1 MARHADGTIVI
12 NTAIETDGFKK
23 GSKDMEAAFR
33 KAAHNLEGV
42 SEKIQI
48 SIEKSVQAFEK
59 QNAAYRE
66 QEARVESLKAKIE
79 EAQNQKV
86 ESEAF
91 TEANKQI
98 DDYQKKLDAAIEKE
112 IRFMETG
119 GSTRSTAYERMEYD
133 IEMLREK
140 IAEAKAEKDRLLQSG
155 EAYTG
160 ADISGLTSQLAD
172 AQDKL
177 GQMGGKLEVAYAS
190 LREKLGEYT
199 STEQEAAIATA
210 ETADNT
216 AQAATTTSEMSSEV
230 EQAAAKGNIFA
241 QAFERIK
248 AVFATI
254 GAIPQSV
261 RESTAALEESLGIVS
276 QVSGESEQA
285 AESIGEMADETERA
299 AGSGVGFSGVYERV
313 KNTMNNA
320 AGAVKKF
327 FAGIKGSGNPLKKFI
342 KYGLGIATVY
352 SLFNKL
358 RSAIKY
364 GIKNIVQFD
373 KKTNTSISGIQSAF
387 AKLKNN
393 LTAAIAPLINALA
406 PYIIK
411 VVDWLN
417 QAITQLAIFF
427 AQLTG
432 QKTYIQ
438 AKDVWKDYAQ
448 GLKDTSAA
456 AKEAKKNLSGLDE
469 IKTWDSGSFGG
480 SGGSGSGTKAEDMFV
495 TKKLDS
501 SLGDIDWKSFGA
513 KISDGFIN
521 VMSKTATWLD
531 NIPWDDIGTKIGDT
545 IKGIDW
551 GGVLVGLSG
560 VVYNLINGISE
571 AISGAGRSLSGGE
584 LDLPSMDDTIQG
596 KLSDWERFQYI
607 MKKITSDISLKE
619 FKDYWGYVPSF
630 ADYTDAFLTSGGLE
644 TLYDRFKEAE
654 EAARSKKITKTL
666 KVNEKAL
673 EKIRSL
679 LLLTDRDIAMI
690 NAEIIDSGEV
700 WSIYAVIEKAYSRGL
715 ITYDMYHK
723 ALIRA
728 TNDFENFNQGQEEV
742 NKRAAENAIGTST
755 AIQDIVKRTVENAKA
770 GGQEAGR
777 SYAEGFELELRN
789 GKLSIIKA
797 GETIIDDIRK
807 NSKNL
812 ISQLVATFGKQALER
827 ANQKA
832 AKAAGEAI
840 GDALGNGIISSVN
853 QTNTHVADYTEFLI
867 GQLEDSM
874 KPGEDYYKKKAAI
887 RKLKS
892 FTVPYLASGAVIP
905 PNAPFTA
912 VLGDQKHG
920 TNVEAPLE
928 TIKQALREVLGS
940 GTGGGNTYNI
950 TATANGKTLF
960 QLLLEE
966 GRNAQM
972 QTGKNP
978 FLLA

>member
-79 EAQNQKV
+79 EAQSEKV
-86 ESEAF
+86 ESQAF
-91 TEANKQI
+91 TDINKQI
-98 DDYQKKLDAAIEKE
+98 DDYQKKLDAAIERE

-160 ADISGLTSQLAD
+160 ADISGLTSQLTE

-177 GQMGGKLEVAYAS
+177 GQMGGKLEASYAS
-190 LREKLGEYT
+190 LRQKMDEY
-199 STEQEAAIATA
+199 SAKA
-210 ETADNT
+210 EE
-216 AQAATTTSEMSSEV
+216 S
-230 EQAAAKGNIFA
+230 AKKTNIFKSA
-241 QAFERIK
+241 MDRLNSSAR
-248 AVFATI
+248 
-254 GAIPQSV
+254 S
-261 RESTAALEESLGIVS
+261 S
-276 QVSGESEQA
+276 
-285 AESIGEMADETERA
+285 
-299 AGSGVGFSGVYERV
+299 GSGIG
-313 KNTMNNA
+313 
-320 AGAVKKF
+320 GA
-327 FAGIKGSGNPLKKFI
+327 LKKFI
-342 KYGLGIATVY
+342 KYGLGMASVY
-352 SLFNKL
+352 MLFNKL
-358 RSAIKY
+358 RAAIKD

-501 SLGDIDWKSFGA
+501 SLGDIDWKSFGV

-521 VMSKTATWLD
+521 IMSKTSTWLD
-531 NIPWDDIGTKIGDT
+531 NIPWDDIGTKIGET

-551 GGVLVGLSG
+551 GGALASVGGL
-560 VVYNLINGISE
+560 VYNLVNGISE
-571 AISGAGRSLSGGE
+571 AISGLGKALTNEELNLPSVNEQVEELKTRYEKISWIINNMYSDDYQNAFFNYFGRVPNEFDSFRAFFEPGYGEWLYDIIQNEIKLEKKREETAKKAVDKMKWLEMLLKNDIISIEEYVKRSNSAYKDGVLTLEQYNELLAKVGLTSTEAAAIIKKNAVEAHDKMLKTAESLRGFGENAGR
-584 LDLPSMDDTIQG
+584 
-596 KLSDWERFQYI
+596 
-607 MKKITSDISLKE
+607 
-619 FKDYWGYVPSF
+619 GYVE
-630 ADYTDAFLTSGGLE
+630 GL
-644 TLYDRFKEAE
+644 
-654 EAARSKKITKTL
+654 
-666 KVNEKAL
+666 
-673 EKIRSL
+673 
-679 LLLTDRDIAMI
+679 
-690 NAEIIDSGEV
+690 
-700 WSIYAVIEKAYSRGL
+700 
-715 ITYDMYHK
+715 
-723 ALIRA
+723 
-728 TNDFENFNQGQEEV
+728 
-742 NKRAAENAIGTST
+742 
-755 AIQDIVKRTVENAKA
+755 
-770 GGQEAGR
+770 
-777 SYAEGFELELRN
+777 ELELRN
-789 GKLSIIKA
+789 GRFA
-797 GETIIDDIRK
+797 IIDANNTIVDNIR
-807 NSKNL
+807 NSGKGL
-812 ISQLVATFGKQALER
+812 ISQLVAIFGKQALER

-853 QTNTHVADYTEFLI
+853 QTNAHVADYTEFLI

>member
-79 EAQNQKV
+79 EAQSEKV
-86 ESEAF
+86 ESQAF
-91 TEANKQI
+91 TDINMQI

-160 ADISGLTSQLAD
+160 ADISGLTSQLTE

-199 STEQEAAIATA
+199 STEQEAATATA
-210 ETADNT
+210 EATANT
-216 AQAATTTSEMSSEV
+216 AQAATATEEMSAEV
-230 EQAAAKGNIFA
+230 GQAAEKSNIFA

-299 AGSGVGFSGVYERV
+299 AGTGGGFSGVYERV

-358 RSAIKY
+358 RSAIKD

-411 VVDWLN
+411 AVDWLN
-417 QAITQLAIFF
+417 QAINKV
-427 AQLTG
+427 AQFIAAMTG
-432 QKTYIQ
+432 QTTYTK
-438 AKDVWKDYAQ
+438 AKDVWNDYAQ
-448 GLKDTSAA
+448 SLIDTSNA
-456 AKEAKKNLSGLDE
+456 AKKAKQNLSGLDE
-469 IKTWDSGSFGG
+469 IKTWDSGN
-480 SGGSGSGTKAEDMFV
+480 
-495 TKKLDS
+495 DS
-501 SLGDIDWKSFGA
+501 TTIS
-513 KISDGFIN
+513 KISDMFEIVEVEDKFKDISWRDFGEMIGEGLNNFLQDASNWIDNIDWNAIWNHLKEGFDGFLKGLFKGTHLGNVIDIGDVRSNTDLQKDYIDAYQKVIPKQTTLLFDPKTAKYTLEEINALLKKSDNFKFKKLRESGLVDVKTWIKIKNEVEDTGHSIGDVAKKYVDLSDTSVSWLNAYIGKESQFKLANRNIIAEYENAVEMAKKALDELTNKGKGFI
-521 VMSKTATWLD
+521 
-531 NIPWDDIGTKIGDT
+531 DDQI
-545 IKGIDW
+545 
-551 GGVLVGLSG
+551 
-560 VVYNLINGISE
+560 
-571 AISGAGRSLSGGE
+571 E
-584 LDLPSMDDTIQG
+584 LN
-596 KLSDWERFQYI
+596 R
-607 MKKITSDISLKE
+607 
-619 FKDYWGYVPSF
+619 
-630 ADYTDAFLTSGGLE
+630 
-644 TLYDRFKEAE
+644 
-654 EAARSKKITKTL
+654 
-666 KVNEKAL
+666 
-673 EKIRSL
+673 
-679 LLLTDRDIAMI
+679 
-690 NAEIIDSGEV
+690 
-700 WSIYAVIEKAYSRGL
+700 
-715 ITYDMYHK
+715 
-723 ALIRA
+723 
-728 TNDFENFNQGQEEV
+728 
-742 NKRAAENAIGTST
+742 RAAEIT
-755 AIQDIVKRTVENAKA
+755 ANTVNDVLNKNKEILSKVVENAKA

-797 GETIIDDIRK
+797 GETIIDDIRE

-874 KPGEDYYKKKAAI
+874 KPGDDYYKKKAAI

>member
-48 SIEKSVQAFEK
+48 SIEKSVQVFEK

-79 EAQNQKV
+79 EAQSEKV
-86 ESEAF
+86 ESQAF
-91 TEANKQI
+91 TDINKQI
-98 DDYQKKLDAAIEKE
+98 DDYQKKLDAAIERE

-160 ADISGLTSQLAD
+160 ADISGLTSQLTE

-177 GQMGGKLEVAYAS
+177 GQMGGKLEASYAS
-190 LREKLGEYT
+190 LRQKMDEYSEK
-199 STEQEAAIATA
+199 A
-210 ETADNT
+210 EE
-216 AQAATTTSEMSSEV
+216 S
-230 EQAAAKGNIFA
+230 AKKTNIFKSA
-241 QAFERIK
+241 MDRLNSSAR
-248 AVFATI
+248 
-254 GAIPQSV
+254 S
-261 RESTAALEESLGIVS
+261 S
-276 QVSGESEQA
+276 
-285 AESIGEMADETERA
+285 
-299 AGSGVGFSGVYERV
+299 GSGIG
-313 KNTMNNA
+313 
-320 AGAVKKF
+320 GA
-327 FAGIKGSGNPLKKFI
+327 LKKFI
-342 KYGLGIATVY
+342 KYGLGMASVY
-352 SLFNKL
+352 MLFNKL
-358 RSAIKY
+358 RAAIKD

>member
-79 EAQNQKV
+79 EAQSEKV
-86 ESEAF
+86 ESQAF
-91 TEANKQI
+91 TDINKQI
-98 DDYQKKLDAAIEKE
+98 DDYQKKLDAAIERE

-160 ADISGLTSQLAD
+160 ADISGLTSQLTE

-177 GQMGGKLEVAYAS
+177 GQMGGKLEASYAS
-190 LREKLGEYT
+190 LRQKMDEY
-199 STEQEAAIATA
+199 SAKA
-210 ETADNT
+210 EE
-216 AQAATTTSEMSSEV
+216 S
-230 EQAAAKGNIFA
+230 AKKTNIFKSA
-241 QAFERIK
+241 MDRLNSSAR
-248 AVFATI
+248 
-254 GAIPQSV
+254 S
-261 RESTAALEESLGIVS
+261 S
-276 QVSGESEQA
+276 
-285 AESIGEMADETERA
+285 
-299 AGSGVGFSGVYERV
+299 GSGIG
-313 KNTMNNA
+313 
-320 AGAVKKF
+320 GA
-327 FAGIKGSGNPLKKFI
+327 LKKFI
-342 KYGLGIATVY
+342 KYGLGMASVY
-352 SLFNKL
+352 MLFNKL
-358 RSAIKY
+358 RAAIKD

-448 GLKDTSAA
+448 SLKDTSAA

-469 IKTWDSGSFGG
+469 IKTWDSGSSGG

-571 AISGAGRSLSGGE
+571 AISGLGRSLSGGE

-607 MKKITSDISLKE
+607 MKKISSDISLKE

-797 GETIIDDIRK
+797 GETIIDDIRD
-807 NSKNL
+807 SGKNL

-853 QTNTHVADYTEFLI
+853 QTNAHVADYTEFLI

-912 VLGDQKHG
+912 ILGDQKHG

>member
-79 EAQNQKV
+79 EAQSEKV
-86 ESEAF
+86 ESQAF
-91 TEANKQI
+91 TDINKQI
-98 DDYQKKLDAAIEKE
+98 DDYQKKLDAAIERE

-160 ADISGLTSQLAD
+160 ADISGLTSQLTE

-177 GQMGGKLEVAYAS
+177 GQMGGKLEASYAS
-190 LREKLGEYT
+190 LRQKMDEYSEK
-199 STEQEAAIATA
+199 A
-210 ETADNT
+210 EE
-216 AQAATTTSEMSSEV
+216 S
-230 EQAAAKGNIFA
+230 AKKTNIFKSA
-241 QAFERIK
+241 MDRLNSSAR
-248 AVFATI
+248 
-254 GAIPQSV
+254 S
-261 RESTAALEESLGIVS
+261 S
-276 QVSGESEQA
+276 
-285 AESIGEMADETERA
+285 
-299 AGSGVGFSGVYERV
+299 GSGIG
-313 KNTMNNA
+313 
-320 AGAVKKF
+320 GA
-327 FAGIKGSGNPLKKFI
+327 LKKFI
-342 KYGLGIATVY
+342 KYGLGMATVY
-352 SLFNKL
+352 MLFNKL
-358 RSAIKY
+358 RAAIKD

-417 QAITQLAIFF
+417 QAINKV
-427 AQLTG
+427 AQFIAAMTG
-432 QKTYIQ
+432 QTTYTK
-438 AKDVWKDYAQ
+438 AKDVWNDYAQ
-448 GLKDTSAA
+448 SLIDTSNA
-456 AKEAKKNLSGLDE
+456 AKKAKQNLSGLDE
-469 IKTWDSGSFGG
+469 IKTWDSGN
-480 SGGSGSGTKAEDMFV
+480 
-495 TKKLDS
+495 DS
-501 SLGDIDWKSFGA
+501 TTIS
-513 KISDGFIN
+513 KISDMFEIVEVEDKFKDISWRDFGEMIGEGLNNFLQDASNWIDNIDWNAIWNHLKEGFDGFLKGLFKGTHLGN
-521 VMSKTATWLD
+521 VIDIGDVRSNTDLQKDYIDAYQKAIPKQTTLLFDPKTAKYTLEEINALLKKSDNFKFKKLRESGLVDVKTWIKIKNEVED
-531 NIPWDDIGTKIGDT
+531 TGHSIGDVA
-545 IKGIDW
+545 KKYVD
-551 GGVLVGLSG
+551 
-560 VVYNLINGISE
+560 
-571 AISGAGRSLSGGE
+571 
-584 LDLPSMDDTIQG
+584 
-596 KLSDWERFQYI
+596 LSDTSVSWLNAYI
-607 MKKITSDISLKE
+607 GKE
-619 FKDYWGYVPSF
+619 SQFKL
-630 ADYTDAFLTSGGLE
+630 AN
-644 TLYDRFKEAE
+644 RNIIAE
-654 EAARSKKITKTL
+654 YENAVEMAK
-666 KVNEKAL
+666 KAL
-673 EKIRSL
+673 DE
-679 LLLTDRDIAMI
+679 LTNKGKGFVDDQ
-690 NAEIIDSGEV
+690 
-700 WSIYAVIEKAYSRGL
+700 IELNR
-715 ITYDMYHK
+715 
-723 ALIRA
+723 
-728 TNDFENFNQGQEEV
+728 
-742 NKRAAENAIGTST
+742 RAAEITTNTVNDVLNKNKEILSK
-755 AIQDIVKRTVENAKA
+755 VVENAKA

-797 GETIIDDIRK
+797 GETIIDDIRE

-812 ISQLVATFGKQALER
+812 ISQLVTIFGKQALER

-853 QTNTHVADYTEFLI
+853 QTNAHVADYTEFLI

>member
-79 EAQNQKV
+79 EAQSEKV
-86 ESEAF
+86 ESQAF
-91 TEANKQI
+91 TDINKQI
-98 DDYQKKLDAAIEKE
+98 DDYQKKLDAAIERE

-160 ADISGLTSQLAD
+160 ADISGLTSQLTE

-177 GQMGGKLEVAYAS
+177 RQMGGKLEASYAS
-190 LREKLGEYT
+190 LRQKMDEYSEK
-199 STEQEAAIATA
+199 A
-210 ETADNT
+210 EE
-216 AQAATTTSEMSSEV
+216 S
-230 EQAAAKGNIFA
+230 AKKTNIFKSA
-241 QAFERIK
+241 MDRLNSSAR
-248 AVFATI
+248 
-254 GAIPQSV
+254 S
-261 RESTAALEESLGIVS
+261 S
-276 QVSGESEQA
+276 
-285 AESIGEMADETERA
+285 
-299 AGSGVGFSGVYERV
+299 GSGIG
-313 KNTMNNA
+313 
-320 AGAVKKF
+320 GA
-327 FAGIKGSGNPLKKFI
+327 LKKFI
-342 KYGLGIATVY
+342 KYGLGMASVY
-352 SLFNKL
+352 MLFNKL
-358 RSAIKY
+358 RAAIKD

-448 GLKDTSAA
+448 SLKDTSAA

-501 SLGDIDWKSFGA
+501 SLGDIDWKSFGV

-521 VMSKTATWLD
+521 IMSKTSTWLD
-531 NIPWDDIGTKIGDT
+531 NIPWDDIGTKIGET

-551 GGVLVGLSG
+551 GGALASVGGL
-560 VVYNLINGISE
+560 VYNLVNGISE
-571 AISGAGRSLSGGE
+571 AISGLGKALTNEELNLPSVNEQVEELKTRYEKISWIINNMYSDDYQNAFFNYFGRVPNEFDSFRAFFEPGYGEWLYDIIQNEIKLEKKREETAKKAVDKMKWLEMLLKNDIISIEEYVKRSNSAYKDGILTLEQYNELLAKVGLTSTEAAAIIKKNAVEAHDKMLKTAESLRGFGENAGR
-584 LDLPSMDDTIQG
+584 
-596 KLSDWERFQYI
+596 
-607 MKKITSDISLKE
+607 
-619 FKDYWGYVPSF
+619 GYVE
-630 ADYTDAFLTSGGLE
+630 GL
-644 TLYDRFKEAE
+644 
-654 EAARSKKITKTL
+654 
-666 KVNEKAL
+666 
-673 EKIRSL
+673 
-679 LLLTDRDIAMI
+679 
-690 NAEIIDSGEV
+690 
-700 WSIYAVIEKAYSRGL
+700 
-715 ITYDMYHK
+715 
-723 ALIRA
+723 
-728 TNDFENFNQGQEEV
+728 
-742 NKRAAENAIGTST
+742 
-755 AIQDIVKRTVENAKA
+755 
-770 GGQEAGR
+770 
-777 SYAEGFELELRN
+777 ELELRN
-789 GKLSIIKA
+789 GRFA
-797 GETIIDDIRK
+797 IIDANNTIVDNIR
-807 NSKNL
+807 NSGKGL
-812 ISQLVATFGKQALER
+812 ISQIVAIFGKQALER

-853 QTNTHVADYTEFLI
+853 QTNAHVADYTEFLI

>member
-79 EAQNQKV
+79 EAQSEKV
-86 ESEAF
+86 ESQAF
-91 TEANKQI
+91 TDINKQI
-98 DDYQKKLDAAIEKE
+98 DDYQKKLDAAIERE

-160 ADISGLTSQLAD
+160 ADISGLTSQLTE

-177 GQMGGKLEVAYAS
+177 GQMGGKLEASYAS
-190 LREKLGEYT
+190 LRQKMDEYSEK
-199 STEQEAAIATA
+199 A
-210 ETADNT
+210 EE
-216 AQAATTTSEMSSEV
+216 S
-230 EQAAAKGNIFA
+230 AKKTNIFKSA
-241 QAFERIK
+241 MDRLNSSAR
-248 AVFATI
+248 
-254 GAIPQSV
+254 S
-261 RESTAALEESLGIVS
+261 S
-276 QVSGESEQA
+276 
-285 AESIGEMADETERA
+285 
-299 AGSGVGFSGVYERV
+299 GSGIG
-313 KNTMNNA
+313 
-320 AGAVKKF
+320 GA
-327 FAGIKGSGNPLKKFI
+327 LKKFI
-342 KYGLGIATVY
+342 KYGLGMASVY
-352 SLFNKL
+352 MLFNKL
-358 RSAIKY
+358 RAAIKD

-411 VVDWLN
+411 AVDWLN
-417 QAITQLAIFF
+417 QAINKV
-427 AQLTG
+427 AQFIAAMTG
-432 QKTYIQ
+432 QTTYTK
-438 AKDVWKDYAQ
+438 AKDVWNDYAQ
-448 GLKDTSAA
+448 SLIDTSNA
-456 AKEAKKNLSGLDE
+456 AKKAKQNLSGLDE
-469 IKTWDSGSFGG
+469 IKTWDSGN
-480 SGGSGSGTKAEDMFV
+480 
-495 TKKLDS
+495 DS
-501 SLGDIDWKSFGA
+501 TTIS
-513 KISDGFIN
+513 KISDMFEIVEVEDKFKDISWRDFGEMIGEGLNNFLQDASNWIDNIDWNAIWNHLKEGFDGFLKGLFKGTHLGNVIDIGDVRSNTDLQKDYIDAYQKVIPKQTTLLFDPKTAKYTLEEINALLKKSDNFKFKKLRESGLVDVKTWIKIKNEVEDTGHSIGDVAKKYVDLSDTSVSWLNAYIGKESQFKLANRNIIAEYENAVEMAKKALDELTNKGKGFI
-521 VMSKTATWLD
+521 
-531 NIPWDDIGTKIGDT
+531 DDQI
-545 IKGIDW
+545 
-551 GGVLVGLSG
+551 
-560 VVYNLINGISE
+560 
-571 AISGAGRSLSGGE
+571 E
-584 LDLPSMDDTIQG
+584 LN
-596 KLSDWERFQYI
+596 R
-607 MKKITSDISLKE
+607 
-619 FKDYWGYVPSF
+619 
-630 ADYTDAFLTSGGLE
+630 
-644 TLYDRFKEAE
+644 
-654 EAARSKKITKTL
+654 
-666 KVNEKAL
+666 
-673 EKIRSL
+673 
-679 LLLTDRDIAMI
+679 
-690 NAEIIDSGEV
+690 
-700 WSIYAVIEKAYSRGL
+700 
-715 ITYDMYHK
+715 
-723 ALIRA
+723 
-728 TNDFENFNQGQEEV
+728 
-742 NKRAAENAIGTST
+742 RAAEIT
-755 AIQDIVKRTVENAKA
+755 ANTVNDVLNKNKEILSKAVENAKA

-797 GETIIDDIRK
+797 GETIIDDIRE

-840 GDALGNGIISSVN
+840 GNALGNGIISSVN

-940 GTGGGNTYNI
+940 GTSGGNTYNI

>member
-79 EAQNQKV
+79 EAQSEKV
-86 ESEAF
+86 ESQAF
-91 TEANKQI
+91 TDINKQI
-98 DDYQKKLDAAIEKE
+98 DDYQKKLDAAIERE

-160 ADISGLTSQLAD
+160 ADISGLTSQLTE

-177 GQMGGKLEVAYAS
+177 GQMGGKLEASYAS
-190 LREKLGEYT
+190 LRQKMDEYSEK
-199 STEQEAAIATA
+199 A
-210 ETADNT
+210 EE
-216 AQAATTTSEMSSEV
+216 S
-230 EQAAAKGNIFA
+230 AKKTNIFKSA
-241 QAFERIK
+241 MDRLNSSAR
-248 AVFATI
+248 
-254 GAIPQSV
+254 S
-261 RESTAALEESLGIVS
+261 S
-276 QVSGESEQA
+276 
-285 AESIGEMADETERA
+285 
-299 AGSGVGFSGVYERV
+299 GSGIG
-313 KNTMNNA
+313 
-320 AGAVKKF
+320 GA
-327 FAGIKGSGNPLKKFI
+327 LKKFI
-342 KYGLGIATVY
+342 KYGLGMATVY
-352 SLFNKL
+352 MLFNKL
-358 RSAIKY
+358 RAAIKD

-411 VVDWLN
+411 IVDWLN

-571 AISGAGRSLSGGE
+571 AISGLGRSLSGGE

-607 MKKITSDISLKE
+607 MKKISSDISLKE

-755 AIQDIVKRTVENAKA
+755 AIQDVVKRTVENAKA